1 MLCLPLLPVTQLP
14 RRFALLAQ
22 AHFVVTLK
30 AMPIPGTIATSTS
43 SDWVLTELDGGELRA
58 THAVKRFCSR
68 PLRSIVGLDF
78 MKDHRNG
85 TTHQFNAY
93 IESLTK
99 REKAVCA
106 EYPTVA

>member
-1 MLCLPLLPVTQLP
+1 MLCLPLLLASQLP
-14 RRFALLAQ
+14 RRLALPAQ
-22 AHFVVTLK
+22 AYFVVTLK
-30 AMPIPGTIATSTS
+30 AMPIPGTIATSMS

-78 MKDHRNG
+78 IKDHRNG